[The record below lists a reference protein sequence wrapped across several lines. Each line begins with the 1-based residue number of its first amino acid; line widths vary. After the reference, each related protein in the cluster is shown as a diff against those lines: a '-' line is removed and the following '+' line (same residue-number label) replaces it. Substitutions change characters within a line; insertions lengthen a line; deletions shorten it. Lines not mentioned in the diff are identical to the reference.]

1 MYSII
6 QLRNSIFLTILF
18 LYTIFVRW
26 SIRSSYE
33 IFIRF
38 VRVNDIVNIQKL
50 NELYIYIYN
59 IEGQFIHNLRCLK
72 ICQQGDLILLVNYAQ
87 MSATFQVLCGVQV
100 MKMLIWCFEFSC
112 LNFKLDIFVNCSY
125 CSILFFSFLY

>member
-6 QLRNSIFLTILF
+6 QLRNSIFFNHTILIHNF
-18 LYTIFVRW
+18 CEMKKYTKQLYNFHTFCPSKWYCEHSKTKWI
-26 SIRSSYE
+26 
-33 IFIRF
+33 
-38 VRVNDIVNIQKL
+38 L
-50 NELYIYIYN
+50 YIYN

-72 ICQQGDLILLVNYAQ
+72 ICKQGDLILLVNYAQ